1 MLLIKEG
8 YLEAFNA
15 FYPIYCGAFPESE
28 RKSYEKLS
36 ELILGNHY
44 QLIVAYD
51 IQVDGNRPVG
61 FACLLVDE
69 YVWLDY
75 LLVDPSFQGLGYG
88 GQMIQA
94 LIDQYKHHKLG
105 IFLEVEKINAH
116 DKNTIRR
123 VDFYQRLGAFATTI
137 SYQLPTEVG
146 GFPMDLFYLP
156 LIETMPSTQD
166 CLEAIK
172 MAFNVIH
179 DDLSTRENIYAWILV
194 KNKNRICERK
204 TTLADSMGV

>member
-1 MLLIKEG
+1 MLLLKKG

-28 RKSYEKLS
+28 RKSHEKLS

-44 QLIVAYD
+44 HLIVAYD
-51 IQVDGNRPVG
+51 MQVDGNRPVG
-61 FACLLVDE
+61 FACLLVDD

-75 LLVDPSFQGLGYG
+75 LLVDPRFQGLGYG
-88 GQMIQA
+88 GQIIQA
-94 LIDQYKHHKLG
+94 LIDQYKHEKLG
-105 IFLEVEKINAH
+105 MFLEVEKISVH
-116 DKNTIRR
+116 DINTRRR
-123 VDFYQRLGAFATTI
+123 VDFYQRLGAFATTL

-156 LIETMPSTQD
+156 LIETMPTTQA
-166 CLEAIK
+166 CLESINR
-172 MAFNVIH
+172 AFNVIH
-179 DDLSTRENIYAWILV
+179 DDLSTRHIIYKWILD

-204 TTLADSMGV
+204 IAQADSKGV